1 MNREDFEKIS
11 DEIYSKIKQ
20 ILTSKGN
27 EYQSGEN
34 VFSNF
39 ETNAQDLGLTKY
51 QIWSVYFSKHT
62 KSILNAIKKNPENP
76 NSLDLAEKFD
86 GRIIDAVAYL
96 LLLNAMIN
104 SENTSEKNTN

>member
-1 MNREDFEKIS
+1 MNRKEFEKIS
-11 DEIYSKIKQ
+11 DEIYSKIKET
-20 ILTSKGN
+20 LTSKGN

-62 KSILNAIKKNPENP
+62 KSILNAIKKSPENP
-76 NSLDLAEKFD
+76 NSLELAEKFD
-86 GRIIDAVAYL
+86 SRVIDAVAYL
-96 LLLNAMIN
+96 FLLNAMIK
-104 SENTSEKNTN
+104 SENTSEKNSK